1 MKFNMFFSL
10 CHCFV
15 GTALY
20 KVSFRQDK
28 ECLRLHDFYLYDS
41 QGVKFLRK
49 FKQLLNP
56 AQVFDLS
63 FGPAAGYGVIFQC
76 FYFDFMILLIFQL
89 IVFS

>member
-63 FGPAAGYGVIFQC
+63 FGPAAGYVIFQC